1 MGDTF
6 HWLDVDLIAEEL
18 VERYPD
24 HDPDAISFPELKR
37 LVEELDQ
44 FEEQRG
50 HPCNERILEAIQ
62 TRWIRERADVID
74 ENEDDEDQA

>member
-24 HDPDAISFPELKR
+24 HDPITISFPDLKR
-37 LVEELDQ
+37 LVEELDD

-62 TRWIRERADVID
+62 ASWIRERADLVD
-74 ENEDDEDQA
+74 DDDEDR